1 VEIVE
6 KETRGTAISL
16 GHPIDVLRGHP
27 DFVALWLAR
36 TWLGEHRSATS
47 HLYQRIREARG
58 LNYGDYAYVEAF
70 PRGMFETTPEPNVG
84 RRAQL
89 FEIWI
94 RPVAPRNAH
103 MALRIAIHELRRLV
117 EEGLSEEHF
126 QRTRAYLR
134 KNALVLAA
142 RQDDRVG
149 HALDARWFGTPP
161 LPAYLAEGLAKLT
174 RDEVNGAIRRHLS
187 AADLSVVAVT
197 RDAKALAEALV
208 ADGPS
213 TVTYDAEK
221 PPELL
226 EEDRRIGATR
236 LGIRAEAVRT
246 TKVGDVFAR

>member
-1 VEIVE
+1 
-6 KETRGTAISL
+6 
-16 GHPIDVLRGHP
+16 
-27 DFVALWLAR
+27 
-36 TWLGEHRSATS
+36 
-47 HLYQRIREARG
+47 
-58 LNYGDYAYVEAF
+58 
-70 PRGMFETTPEPNVG
+70 
-84 RRAQL
+84 
-89 FEIWI
+89 
-94 RPVAPRNAH
+94 

-117 EEGLSEEHF
+117 EEGLSEEQF

-142 RQDDRVG
+142 RQGDRVG